1 MEYQKFSPEQ
11 LDRAKNADIIDFLRA
26 YMDFEF
32 KKRGRY
38 YQCKQHSSLVIY
50 SDRKGFVW
58 NSQNISGGD
67 TIDFLRKVEGKSFPD
82 AIETIIGE
90 NAAVTYTPAPKYK
103 AEVGQLV
110 LPEKAEGKYN
120 RVFAY
125 LSQTRGISP
134 DIISDFMNSK
144 LLYQDTRGNCVFV
157 GFDEQGT
164 AKFASIRGT
173 LTEKKYRGDCK
184 NSDKRYAFH
193 QVGTDTSRLY
203 IFEAPIDLMSHC
215 TLTDLSYGKG
225 TYKRQTRLALC
236 GSSDVALEAFL
247 ERHKDVKVLH
257 FRLDNDEAGR
267 AAAAKYTEKYQARGY
282 EVHAV
287 FSKGK
292 DINEDLINWK
302 MGSQNKPSNGSQPPK
317 PKR

>member
-1 MEYQKFSPEQ
+1 MEYKKFTPGQKE
-11 LDRAKNADIIDFLRA
+11 RAKKADLIAFLGA
-26 YMDFEF
+26 YMGLEF
-32 KKRGRY
+32 KKAGRY
-38 YQCKQHSSLVIY
+38 YQCVQHNSLVVY
-50 SDRKGFVW
+50 ADRKGFVW

-67 TIDFLRKVEGKSFPD
+67 TIDFLRKVEGKSFPE
-82 AIETIIGE
+82 AVETIIGE
-90 NAAVTYTPAPKYK
+90 TAAVTYKPAPTYK
-103 AEVGQLV
+103 SQAGQLV

-120 RVFAY
+120 RVYAY
-125 LSQTRGISP
+125 LSQSRGIST
-134 DIISDFMNSK
+134 DVITDFMKSK
-144 LLYQDTRGNCVFV
+144 QLYQDARGNCVFV

-164 AKFASIRGT
+164 AKFGSIRGT

-193 QVGTDTSRLY
+193 QMGADSTRLY

-215 TLTDLSYGKG
+215 TLTDLAYGKDA
-225 TYKRQTRLALC
+225 YKGQTRLALC

-247 ERHKDVKVLH
+247 ARHKEVKVLH

-267 AAAAKYTEKYQARGY
+267 AAVAKYTAKYQARGY
-282 EVHAV
+282 EVHSV

-292 DINEDLINWK
+292 DVNEDLINRK
-302 MGSQNKPSNGSQPPK
+302 KEPDNFSSDKQPPK

>member
-1 MEYQKFSPEQ
+1 MEYRKFSQEQ
-11 LDRAKNADIIDFLRA
+11 LDKAKNADLIAFLSA
-26 YMDFEF
+26 YMGLEF
-32 KKRGRY
+32 KRAGKY
-38 YQCKQHSSLVIY
+38 YQCKPHSSLVVY
-50 SDRKGFVW
+50 ADRKGFVW

-90 NAAVTYTPAPKYK
+90 SAAVAYTPAPKYK
-103 AEVGQLV
+103 SEAGQLE

-120 RVFAY
+120 RVYAY

-134 DIISDFMNSK
+134 DVISDFMKSK
-144 LLYQDTRGNCVFV
+144 QLYQDTRGNCVFV
-157 GFDEQGT
+157 GFDEQGA
-164 AKFASIRGT
+164 AKFGSVRGT
-173 LTEKKYRGDCK
+173 LTERKYRGDCK

-193 QVGTDTSRLY
+193 QMGTDSTRLY

-215 TLTDLSYGKG
+215 TMTDQAYGKG
-225 TYKRQTRLALC
+225 AYKGQTRLALC

-247 ERHKDVKVLH
+247 ERHSEVRVLH

-267 AAAAKYTEKYQARGY
+267 AAVKKYTAKYQARGY
-282 EVHAV
+282 EVHSV

-292 DINEDLINWK
+292 DVNEDLINAQK
-302 MGSQNKPSNGSQPPK
+302 QNPR
-317 PKR
+317 KR